1 MACDEPCAG
10 PCEPEPTKPAPECF
24 ENSVSPISCTK
35 YQMCINGIERTVHCN
50 AGLVHDGE
58 STECNHESELPIGH
72 ECGPYIPPTPTPEC
86 EESVVEGQSWN
97 NSVSRIRKTKKA

>member
-1 MACDEPCAG
+1 
-10 PCEPEPTKPAPECF
+10 
-24 ENSVSPISCTK
+24 
-35 YQMCINGIERTVHCN
+35 MCINGIERTVHCN